1 MSEIALEQE
10 ELQSLGAGGSLPNAP
25 DTGTN
30 LIDDT
35 TNRGDAGGALQ
46 SVDQQKNA
54 LEKFI
59 EQPAVKRA
67 APAVLGLLLVLFC
80 IFFYMWITAPGYRA
94 VYPLS
99 LIHI

>member
-30 LIDDT
+30 LIDET

-67 APAVLGLLLVLFC
+67 APAVLGLVVVNGLIC
-80 IFFYMWITAPGYRA
+80 PGHRSTAA
-94 VYPLS
+94 VAALDAQQ
-99 LIHI
+99 L

>member
-59 EQPAVKRA
+59 EPVSYTHLTLPTKRI
-67 APAVLGLLLVLFC
+67 V
-80 IFFYMWITAPGYRA
+80 
-94 VYPLS
+94 
-99 LIHI
+99 

>member
-10 ELQSLGAGGSLPNAP
+10 ELQSLGTGGSLPNAP

-46 SVDQQKNA
+46 RLNSKKTRLRNSSISRQ
-54 LEKFI
+54 
-59 EQPAVKRA
+59 
-67 APAVLGLLLVLFC
+67 
-80 IFFYMWITAPGYRA
+80 
-94 VYPLS
+94 
-99 LIHI
+99 

>member
-35 TNRGDAGGALQ
+35 TNRGDAGG
-46 SVDQQKNA
+46 
-54 LEKFI
+54 
-59 EQPAVKRA
+59 R
-67 APAVLGLLLVLFC
+67 
-80 IFFYMWITAPGYRA
+80 
-94 VYPLS
+94 
-99 LIHI
+99 